1 MMMIIMVMMIMMMM
15 RRPEAKK
22 GFPAQFPPWVQ
33 QQIVNIGMNRQFDD
47 KNDDHNQ
54 GQDKNDDHNQG
65 HDKNGDQYW
74 QKYKPGQSHHWHKSP
89 CDQDFVERQ
98 N

>member
-1 MMMIIMVMMIMMMM
+1 MMIIMVMMIMMMM

-54 GQDKNDDHNQG
+54 G

>member
-47 KNDDHNQ
+47 KNDDHNK
-54 GQDKNDDHNQG
+54 GHDKNDDYN
-65 HDKNGDQYW
+65 QYW

-89 CDQDFVERQ
+89 GGQDFVERQ

>member
-1 MMMIIMVMMIMMMM
+1 MMMM

-33 QQIVNIGMNRQFDD
+33 QQIVNIGMNHQFD
-47 KNDDHNQ
+47 
-54 GQDKNDDHNQG
+54 DKNDDHNQG

-74 QKYKPGQSHHWHKSP
+74 QNCKPGQSHHWHKSP